1 MKESKPVKGWLN
13 ISLAYSIYKIN
24 ELQWSAINEFMIPTD
39 SYLWIGPVWL
49 VYKSLTNVDRNRYER
64 AVLGVDRVDADQ
76 EPRLQK

>member
-1 MKESKPVKGWLN
+1 
-13 ISLAYSIYKIN
+13 LAYSIYKIN

-49 VYKSLTNVDRNRYER
+49 VYKVPLGRKSLTNVDRNRYER